1 MTTPPDCLRALDAL
15 QDLLC
20 HEADPATAA
29 SIEQHLA
36 ACAPCRRHAEF
47 ETKFLDVLKRAADE
61 KCPGAVR
68 ARLLA
73 ALRKETGG
81 GP

>member
-1 MTTPPDCLRALDAL
+1 MTTTPDCARALDAL
-15 QDLLC
+15 QDLLR
-20 HEADPATAA
+20 HEADPATATA
-29 SIEQHLA
+29 VEQHLA

-47 ETKFLDVLKRAADE
+47 ETKFREVLKRAADE
-61 KCPGAVR
+61 KCPGTVR

>member
-1 MTTPPDCLRALDAL
+1 MTTTPDCARALDAL

-20 HEADPATAA
+20 HEVDPATAA
-29 SIEQHLA
+29 AIEAHLA
-36 ACAPCRRHAEF
+36 ACAPCRRHAAF
-47 ETKFLDVLKRAADE
+47 ETKFRAVLKRAADE
-61 KCPGAVR
+61 ECPGEVR

-73 ALRKETGG
+73 ALRKETGA

>member
-1 MTTPPDCLRALDAL
+1 MTTPPDCVRALDAL
-15 QDLLC
+15 QDLLR

-29 SIEQHLA
+29 AVERHLA

-47 ETKFLDVLKRAADE
+47 ETRFRAVLKRAADE

-68 ARLLA
+68 ARLLT